1 MNPNT
6 YKQFINNCKN
16 FIIKMQQNNIP
27 KGSQYILLKN
37 YIAIYN
43 IDNNTKIN
51 LSDKQICQVIKL
63 VS

>member
-27 KGSQYILLKN
+27 KDSQYTLLKN

-43 IDNNTKIN
+43 VDNNTKIN
-51 LSDKQICQVIKL
+51 VSDKQVAKL

>member
-16 FIIKMQQNNIP
+16 FIAKMQQNNIP
-27 KGSQYILLKN
+27 KGSQFILLKN

-51 LSDKQICQVIKL
+51 VSDKQVAKL